1 MLEDL
6 HTRLAGVVIECLPYG
21 EFIRRY
27 DRPETLFYLDPPHW
41 GCETHYG
48 KDMFSRTDFETLAAQ
63 LQTIKGQ
70 FLLSL
75 NDVPAVRQ
83 AFAAFEMEAVET
95 TYSVSPKQN
104 SRRKKIGEVIIS
116 GP

>member
-1 MLEDL
+1 MQIFQ
-6 HTRLAGVVIECLPYG
+6 HECQLG
-21 EFIRRY
+21 NIKVTGLTRRY
-27 DRPETLFYLDPPHW
+27 RAAQ
-41 GCETHYG
+41 
-48 KDMFSRTDFETLAAQ
+48 TDFV
-63 LQTIKGQ
+63 IVGK

-83 AFAAFEMEAVET
+83 TFAAFEMEAVET